1 MAIQDDALEDYREAG
16 EEREGEDNFELVE
29 KIFREVVAKPVF
41 FHILFEREIVDGQ
54 DATNIYNI
62 VGEALKSVVENQ
74 EVNVASI
81 DRMEDFEG
89 YLLELRRHT
98 YNKAIEEILTL
109 VSLAALKNKCQCD
122 Q

>member
-1 MAIQDDALEDYREAG
+1 MAIQDDSLEDYREAG
-16 EEREGEDNFELVE
+16 EEREGEDNYELVE

-62 VGEALKSVVENQ
+62 VGEALKSVIENQ
-74 EVNVASI
+74 EVSVEM
-81 DRMEDFEG
+81 DRMEEFEE

-98 YNKAIEEILTL
+98 YNQAIEEILTL
-109 VSLAALKNKCQCD
+109 VSLASLKNKCQCD